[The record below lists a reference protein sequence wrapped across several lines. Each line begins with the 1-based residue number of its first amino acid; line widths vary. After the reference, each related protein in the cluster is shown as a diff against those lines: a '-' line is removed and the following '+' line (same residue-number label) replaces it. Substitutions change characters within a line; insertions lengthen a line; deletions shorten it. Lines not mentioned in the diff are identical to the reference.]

1 MEASMDDEDKRIT
14 PQQIGALGVGLLV
27 TITSS
32 LLTSL
37 VIPVPFPLNF
47 LISLGLGATAG
58 YGALKVLDPRTR
70 QELIETQTSAEYRQK
85 LQEIARITT
94 QMDKASQGLIKS
106 SPEVSGRLDHIA
118 RITRMI
124 LKRYTER
131 RRDFAGVSATL
142 LILQKFEGILV
153 HYLKVKRRELF
164 LDKEQREKEIAA
176 TETHVIPG
184 FEIALENLG
193 KKLDAGETLD
203 KSVSKG
209 TLESMLRSLDLIES
223 LSDQVNP
230 SSDKGD
236 FDDQN
241 T

>member
-1 MEASMDDEDKRIT
+1 MHDEDKRVT
-14 PQQIGALGVGLLV
+14 PQQIGALGVGLIV

-32 LLTSL
+32 LLTTL
-37 VIPVPFPLNF
+37 VMPITFPFNF

-58 YGALKVLDPRTR
+58 FGTLKVLDPRTR
-70 QELIETQTSAEYRQK
+70 QDLLETQTSAEYRQK
-85 LQEIARITT
+85 LSEIVKFVAQMESASQSLSLRNPQVSERLDNIAR
-94 QMDKASQGLIKS
+94 M
-106 SPEVSGRLDHIA
+106 
-118 RITRMI
+118 TRMI
-124 LKRYTER
+124 LERYKER

-142 LILQKFEGILV
+142 LILQKFEGILA
-153 HYLKVKRRELF
+153 HYLKIERRELF
-164 LDKEQREKEIAA
+164 LDKAQREKEIAA

-223 LSDQVNP
+223 LSDQVSP

-236 FDDQN
+236 SDDQY

>member
-1 MEASMDDEDKRIT
+1 MDDEEKHVT
-14 PQQIGALGVGLLV
+14 PQQIGALGVGLIV

-32 LLTSL
+32 LLTTL
-37 VIPVPFPLNF
+37 VMPITFPFNF

-58 YGALKVLDPRTR
+58 FGTLKVLDPRTR
-70 QELIETQTSAEYRQK
+70 QDLLETQTSAEYRQK
-85 LQEIARITT
+85 LSEIVKFAAQMESASQSLSLRNPQVSERLDNIAR
-94 QMDKASQGLIKS
+94 M
-106 SPEVSGRLDHIA
+106 
-118 RITRMI
+118 TRMI
-124 LKRYTER
+124 LERYKER

-142 LILQKFEGILV
+142 LILQKFEGMLA
-153 HYLKVKRRELF
+153 HYLKVERRELF
-164 LDKEQREKEIAA
+164 LDKAQREKEIAA
-176 TETHVIPG
+176 TETRVIPG

-223 LSDQVNP
+223 WSDQVGTFIE
-230 SSDKGD
+230 KGD
-236 FDDQN
+236 SDDQN

>member
-1 MEASMDDEDKRIT
+1 MDDEDKRVT
-14 PQQIGALGVGLLV
+14 PQQIGALGVGLVV

-32 LLTSL
+32 LLTTL
-37 VIPVPFPLNF
+37 VMPITFPFNF

-58 YGALKVLDPRTR
+58 FGTLKVLDPRTR
-70 QELIETQTSAEYRQK
+70 QDLLETQTSAEYRQK
-85 LQEIARITT
+85 LSEIVKFAAQMESASQSLSLRNPQVSERLDNIAR
-94 QMDKASQGLIKS
+94 M
-106 SPEVSGRLDHIA
+106 
-118 RITRMI
+118 TRMI
-124 LKRYTER
+124 LERYKER

-142 LILQKFEGILV
+142 LILQKFEGILA
-153 HYLKVKRRELF
+153 HYLKVERRELF
-164 LDKEQREKEIAA
+164 LDKAQREKEIAA

-223 LSDQVNP
+223 WSDQVGTFIE
-230 SSDKGD
+230 KGD
-236 FDDQN
+236 SDDQN